1 MERRPKLVIIA
12 SLLAIAGAFVAL
24 LVAVLG
30 LDTGADGL
38 LRKMGFSLLTMA
50 LFIAVF
56 GSLSMNGQWT
66 WRFLIFMQALCAAVP
81 IMGYAFKAIDIV
93 SCVILVILA
102 ALMIVFTSTEKAKDW
117 VEADRL

>member
-1 MERRPKLVIIA
+1 MERRPNLVIIA

-24 LVAVLG
+24 VVAVVG
-30 LDTGADGL
+30 LDVEADGL

-56 GSLSMNGQWT
+56 GSLSMNGQWS
-66 WRFLIFMQALCAAVP
+66 WRFLIFVQALCAAVP
-81 IMGYAFKAIDIV
+81 IVGYAFKAIDIV
-93 SCVILVILA
+93 SCVLMVILA
-102 ALMIVFTSTEKAKDW
+102 AFMIVLTSTEKAKEW